1 MITMNARIQKI
12 RQALGLSLEQFSY
25 GIKVGAIEVAD
36 YESGTQI
43 PSEEIQDLIC
53 VVYGINETWL
63 HTGAGKMF
71 AQKRDN
77 KNLRWFMLWDP
88 SGKHDPSQLWLVD
101 KVAGFSDLKVS
112 FLAEIAEAMR

>member
-25 GIKVGAIEVAD
+25 GMKVGAIEAAD

-63 HTGAGKMF
+63 HTGVGKMF
-71 AQKRDN
+71 VQKRDN

-101 KVAGFSDLKVS
+101 KVTGFSDLKVS
-112 FLAEIAEAMR
+112 LLAEIAEAMR

>member
-25 GIKVGAIEVAD
+25 GIKVGATEAAD

-63 HTGAGKMF
+63 HTGTGGMF
-71 AQKRDN
+71 VQEADN

-88 SGKHDPSQLWLVD
+88 SGNHDPERLWLVD
-101 KVAGFSDLKVS
+101 KIVGFSDLKVAL
-112 FLAEIAEAMR
+112 LADIAAALV